1 MSRTLK
7 TGVAVVVIL
16 VLAGGVLAV
25 RRAGADTINVPM
37 TLGAVQLHFDP
48 RTISAE
54 YLGELAVLSPHVSW
68 TFAPPALDE
77 CASSDGDEHEC
88 EVIVLDGPDLFEAE
102 VELRRAEDMVA
113 TIRRLRVPPQLDAVL
128 AHVHREAAFHLCLW
142 RAELAYYRGD
152 NYALWVT
159 CDDIEAAA
167 QCQEVV
173 VQTPLTRVPEV
184 RYRLAAYAWRG
195 CMSDSFQ
202 RRFRPYPMDD
212 WQEFLRAFGV
222 EEEVFY
228 GC

>member
-7 TGVAVVVIL
+7 VGVAVVIIL

-25 RRAGADTINVPM
+25 RRAGADTIDVPM
-37 TLGAVQLHFDP
+37 AFGAVHLHFDP
-48 RTISAE
+48 RTISGE

-68 TFAPPALDE
+68 TFAPPAWDE
-77 CASSDGDEHEC
+77 CVSSDGEEHEC
-88 EVIVLDGPDLFEAE
+88 EAIVLDGPDLFEAE
-102 VELRRAEDMVA
+102 AELSRAEDMLA

-152 NYALWVT
+152 DYALWVA
-159 CDDIEAAA
+159 CDDVDAAA
-167 QCQEVV
+167 TCQEVV
-173 VQTPLTRVPEV
+173 VQGPLTRVPEA
-184 RYRLAAYAWRG
+184 RYRLAAYTWRG
-195 CMSDSFQ
+195 CMSDRFQ
-202 RRFRPYPMDD
+202 QRFRPYPMDG
-212 WQEFLRAFGV
+212 WREFLRAYGV

>member
-1 MSRTLK
+1 MSRSLK
-7 TGVAVVVIL
+7 VGVAVVIIL

-25 RRAGADTINVPM
+25 RRAGADTIDVPM
-37 TLGAVQLHFDP
+37 TLGAVRLHFDP

-77 CASSDGDEHEC
+77 CVSSDGEAHEC
-88 EVIVLDGPDLFEAE
+88 EPIVLDGPDLFEAE
-102 VELRRAEDMVA
+102 VELSRAEDMLA

-152 NYALWVT
+152 DYALWVA
-159 CDDIEAAA
+159 CDDIEAPA

-173 VQTPLTRVPEV
+173 VQASLTRGPDV

-195 CMSDSFQ
+195 CMSHWFQ

-212 WQEFLRAFGV
+212 WYEFLRTYGV
-222 EEEVFY
+222 EEEVLH